1 MNKNIVWPI
10 FKRTLVF
17 TKIDLEHGKFEKENI
32 KILLSKNSIK
42 NSLIILNLAEDSM
55 GTLELKF
62 DRSKLKLLFLSFF
75 EYLE

>member
-1 MNKNIVWPI
+1 M
-10 FKRTLVF
+10 
-17 TKIDLEHGKFEKENI
+17 EKFEKENI